1 MKRIQTRAG
10 IFIAF
15 VLLVLSCAMFLSAHP
30 AKAEE
35 IQPVHGIYWIGKM
48 RTDKKATINGQSV
61 YLKKKEKVLVV
72 SRPYDRQGNSIVE
85 KDGVRIPVPYNS
97 ISYITDACTI
107 NQGDYNTTT
116 KEYFV
121 NVQHHLTS
129 KTRYLIW
136 ASLDKQRLNLFEGSG
151 NGGDWKLIRVSKC
164 SSGSA
169 QSPSRTGFG
178 MDIGFKKR
186 VYRYS
191 NPTFSATVQYFMEFS
206 GSGFHKWA
214 GGGRKK
220 NLGKHPVSHSCIRL
234 EKKHAIWMYKNVPAH
249 TRVVVY

>member
-116 KEYFV
+116 KEHFV

-151 NGGDWKLIRVSKC
+151 NGGDWKLADATPGEASFSNISAYPNPVRPDYGGPINITGLMENSLIKIADPSGNVIRTLKSTGGMVSWDTC
-164 SSGSA
+164 NENGDLVG
-169 QSPSRTGFG
+169 TG
-178 MDIGFKKR
+178 
-186 VYRYS
+186 VYTILAS
-191 NPTFSATVQYFMEFS
+191 HAG
-206 GSGFHKWA
+206 GSG
-214 GGGRKK
+214 GGTTKVLIVR
-220 NLGKHPVSHSCIRL
+220 
-234 EKKHAIWMYKNVPAH
+234 
-249 TRVVVY
+249 